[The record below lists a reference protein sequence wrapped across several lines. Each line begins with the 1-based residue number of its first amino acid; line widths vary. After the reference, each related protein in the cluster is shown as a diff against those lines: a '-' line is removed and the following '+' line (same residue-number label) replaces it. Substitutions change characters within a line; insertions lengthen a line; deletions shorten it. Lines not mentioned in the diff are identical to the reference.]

1 MIYLKRFLP
10 FILSFS
16 IIITFFVRPFSAEA
30 VNYPVFHFDD
40 SYISSSD
47 FINLHGYSFAYI
59 LVDNGN
65 FCYTLSV
72 IFYPYSFLDSS
83 SIDLFSRTGYLYPII
98 FKDSYIS
105 QSSVTSTGSSADFFI
120 NSNSSY
126 VSLGSYNYYSGF
138 PFNNSSSKII
148 ASSVDLSYNG
158 SVIFKGSQSDFL
170 NFFDSSSSFHF
181 FSSNSTGS
189 GTGSSSSISDG
200 SDNASKQVQISNNI
214 LTNIKSIISSI
225 LNLPSRIAD
234 SVSSFF
240 SDVKNGIVNALYSVR
255 DSIIQG
261 LKDLFVPSSD
271 VFDGIKNEFS
281 SRFGFIY
288 QIKDLVFSFV
298 SSDYSY
304 SKPDFP
310 ITIYGTSVN
319 LSAFDFFDKYKSL
332 IHGIILAFAWIPFL
346 IRLFRRIPSIIFMYK
361 GDND

>member
-1 MIYLKRFLP
+1 MSLFLCLP
-10 FILSFS
+10 KFL
-16 IIITFFVRPFSAEA
+16 
-30 VNYPVFHFDD
+30 NVFYGVFR
-40 SYISSSD
+40 
-47 FINLHGYSFAYI
+47 GA
-59 LVDNGN
+59 
-65 FCYTLSV
+65 
-72 IFYPYSFLDSS
+72 
-83 SIDLFSRTGYLYPII
+83 
-98 FKDSYIS
+98 
-105 QSSVTSTGSSADFFI
+105 
-120 NSNSSY
+120 
-126 VSLGSYNYYSGF
+126 
-138 PFNNSSSKII
+138 
-148 ASSVDLSYNG
+148 
-158 SVIFKGSQSDFL
+158 L

>member
-1 MIYLKRFLP
+1 MYCIADSRSSVSNSVSYIDFSMTSTSSYS
-10 FILSFS
+10 SFS
-16 IIITFFVRPFSAEA
+16 TNNFIFG
-30 VNYPVFHFDD
+30 YVFDN
-40 SYISSSD
+40 SPE
-47 FINLHGYSFAYI
+47 INIQSGGYTVLA
-59 LVDNGN
+59 
-65 FCYTLSV
+65 
-72 IFYPYSFLDSS
+72 
-83 SIDLFSRTGYLYPII
+83 
-98 FKDSYIS
+98 
-105 QSSVTSTGSSADFFI
+105 
-120 NSNSSY
+120 SN
-126 VSLGSYNYYSGF
+126 
-138 PFNNSSSKII
+138 
-148 ASSVDLSYNG
+148 VDLVYNG
-158 SVIFKGSQSDFL
+158 TVLHAGSQAELESY
-170 NFFDSSSSFHF
+170 FDSSALPKF
-181 FSSNSTGS
+181 FSSDSSGTVSTGS
-189 GTGSSSSISDG
+189 G
-200 SDNASKQVQISNNI
+200 DNSAKQVQISNNI

-234 SVSSFF
+234 NVSSFF

>member
-1 MIYLKRFLP
+1 MKRFLP

-16 IIITFFVRPFSAEA
+16 IIISFFVRPFSAKA
-30 VNYPVFHFDD
+30 VNYPIFHFDD

-47 FINLHGYSFAYI
+47 FITLHGYPFAYV

-65 FCYTLSV
+65 ASYTLSV

-83 SIDLFSRTGYLYPII
+83 SINLINRTGYFYPAGI
-98 FKDSYIS
+98 KDSYIA
-105 QSSVTSTGSSADFFI
+105 QSSISSTGSSAYFFI

-126 VSLGSYNYYSGF
+126 TSLYSNNYYSGF
-138 PFNNSSSKII
+138 PSNSSYSKII
-148 ASSVDLSYNG
+148 ASSIDLYYNG
-158 SVIFKGSQSDFL
+158 SVFCTGSQSDFL
-170 NFFDSSSSFHF
+170 KFFDSSSSFHF
-181 FSSNSTGS
+181 FSSNSSGS

-200 SDNASKQVQISNNI
+200 GASSQTQISNNI
-214 LTNIKSIISSI
+214 LTNVKSIISSI
-225 LNLPSRIAD
+225 LDLPSRIAD
-234 SVSSFF
+234 SISSFF
-240 SDVKNGIVNALYSVR
+240 SDVKNGIVDALYFVL

-261 LKDLFVPSSD
+261 LKDLFVPSPD
-271 VFDGIKNEFS
+271 IFDGIKNEFS

-288 QIKDLVFSFV
+288 QIKDLVFTFI
-298 SSDYSY
+298 SSDYTY

-319 LSAFDFFDKYKSL
+319 VSAFDFFDKYKSL
-332 IHGIILAFAWIPFL
+332 IHGIILTFAWIPFL